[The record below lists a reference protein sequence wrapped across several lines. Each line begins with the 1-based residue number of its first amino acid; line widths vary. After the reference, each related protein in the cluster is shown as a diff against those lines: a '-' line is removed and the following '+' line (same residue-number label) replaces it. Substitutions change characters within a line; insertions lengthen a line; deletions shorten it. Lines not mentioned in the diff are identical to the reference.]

1 MRVNEIDKF
10 RENFFDKVIKEQKEK
25 ENQLKRLQQQCPH
38 SYSDILE
45 QYQNG
50 YQKRIC
56 SKCEHIAIKHLRV
69 WEGTKHCIIS

>member
-10 RENFFDKVIKEQKEK
+10 REQFFDKLIQEQKEK
-25 ENQLKRLQQQCPH
+25 EIQQKRLQQNCSHHYQL
-38 SYSDILE
+38 LE

-50 YQKRIC
+50 YQKKVC
-56 SKCEHIAIKHLRV
+56 SKCESIAIKHYRV